1 MTVTGS
7 MVRGADSFADISGL
21 LEPGSIAVIGASDRP
36 GNLGGVA
43 IRHLLKFGYPG
54 AIWPVHPTQPAVAG
68 LPGFPNVRSLP
79 RPPDLA
85 IFAISAPA
93 VAETV
98 RECAAV
104 GIRHGIVWAGGF
116 AEVGGE
122 GVGLQRHLAEVCGET
137 GFKLCGPNCI
147 GVINAAM
154 PMVASFTSSLLEMD
168 RLLPGAVSVVGQS
181 GGTVVMAHALAY
193 QAGFGLRYVISSG
206 NEAQLTT
213 ADYLYALAHDAGT
226 RIIGLYLEGVRDSSK
241 FLLALHEARALGK
254 PVVIIKAGATAA
266 SVRAALAHT
275 GALAGEDRVYD
286 AIFREMAAIRVY
298 SLEELIE
305 VSLLLSG
312 VEREKLPA
320 GPNVAVITF
329 GGGAGV
335 LGADQCA
342 QSGLH
347 TPPLDQATTERLQQL
362 LTPLASTGNPID
374 LTPDSVNNPQWLAL
388 LPQAL
393 DAIAADPNIH
403 AVLFTPGAM
412 AHRSREVGEAM
423 CGLRTRTCKTVCVS
437 WRVAPKDALE
447 RLPARGVFVFPEP
460 AHAAR
465 ALRQL
470 VRYRANLS
478 RPPRP
483 EGVERPSFAWS
494 AFVRDPAPGTVVSE
508 PECHRILAAAGLPV
522 AAGRLVRSPE
532 EAALAAASLGYPVA
546 LKGISSAV
554 THRAA
559 AGLLALHLA
568 SDEAVRA
575 AGAALTDRAKTSGV
589 SLDGL
594 YVQHMVPGGIEI
606 LVSAFRDEQFGVM
619 VACGAGGNLT
629 EALDDVTLER
639 APVNEELAL
648 HMLRQLRSMRHLQRW
663 EGAAD
668 PRAASEFVARFS
680 KLAATALWRR
690 FVLEVNPLKWNR
702 DGVVAVDGLL
712 LVEQP

>member
-1 MTVTGS
+1 MTLTGS
-7 MVRGADSFADISGL
+7 TARGADTFADISGL
-21 LEPGSIAVIGASDRP
+21 LEPESIAVIGASDRP
-36 GNLGGVA
+36 GNLGGGA

-54 AIWPVHPTQPAVAG
+54 AIWPVHPKQQAVAG
-68 LPGFPNVRSLP
+68 LPCFPNVRCLP
-79 RPPDLA
+79 RAADLA
-85 IFAISAPA
+85 VFAISAPA
-93 VAETV
+93 IAEAV

-116 AEVGGE
+116 AEVGGD
-122 GVGLQRHLAEVCGET
+122 GVELQRRLTESCSET

-147 GVINAAM
+147 GVINTAM

-168 RLLPGAVSVVGQS
+168 RLLPGVVSVVGQS

-193 QAGFGLRYVISSG
+193 QAGFGFRYVISSG

-213 ADYLYALAHDAGT
+213 ADYLYALARDAGT
-226 RIIGLYLEGVRDSSK
+226 RVIGLYLEGVRDSAR
-241 FLLALHEARALGK
+241 FLLALQEARAQGK
-254 PVVIIKAGATAA
+254 PVVIIKAGATGA

-286 AIFREMAAIRVY
+286 AIFRETAAIRVY
-298 SLEELIE
+298 SLEELLE
-305 VSLLLSG
+305 VSLLLTG

-347 TPPLDQATTERLQQL
+347 TPPLDHQTTERLKQL

-374 LTPDSVNNPQWLAL
+374 LTPDSVNNPEWLAL

-423 CGLRTRTCKTVCVS
+423 CGLRTRTSKTVCVS
-437 WRVAPKDALE
+437 WRVTPKDALQ

-460 AHAAR
+460 AHATR

-470 VRYRANLS
+470 VRYRANLV
-478 RPPRP
+478 RPRRS
-483 EGVERPSFAWS
+483 EGVALPTLAWS
-494 AFVRDPAPGTVVSE
+494 AFVRDPAPGTVVPE
-508 PECHRILAAAGLPV
+508 HECHRILAAAGLPV
-522 AAGRLVRSPE
+522 AAGRFVRSPE
-532 EAALAAASLGYPVA
+532 EAVRAAGSVGYPVA

-568 SDEAVRA
+568 SDEAVRGA
-575 AGAALTDRAKTSGV
+575 CAALTGQATRRGV
-589 SLDGL
+589 ALDGV
-594 YVQHMVPGGIEI
+594 YVQHMMPGGLEL

-629 EALDDVTLER
+629 EVLDDVTLER
-639 APVNEELAL
+639 APVDEELAL
-648 HMLRQLRSMRHLQRW
+648 HMLRHLRSMRHLQRLD
-663 EGAAD
+663 GTVD
-668 PRAASEFVARFS
+668 PRAAAEFVARFS
-680 KLAATALWRR
+680 KLAATAPWRR
-690 FVLEVNPLKWNR
+690 FVLEVNPIKWNS

-712 LVEQP
+712 LVEEP